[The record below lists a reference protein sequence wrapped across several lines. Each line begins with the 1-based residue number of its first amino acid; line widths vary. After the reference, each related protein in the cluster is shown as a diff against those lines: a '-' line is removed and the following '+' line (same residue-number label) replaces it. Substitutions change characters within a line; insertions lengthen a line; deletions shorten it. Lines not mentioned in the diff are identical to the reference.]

1 MENQAIFELK
11 DDQNKGSDLNGK
23 LPIQA
28 LSNQITTQDGATIEF
43 DKVLTKE
50 QYIAILDKI
59 NNDINILLK
68 DENFLAKL
76 TNENL
81 KITSISNYTFKNA
94 TIISK
99 ELNGVTFENCIIEE
113 NASIHLD
120 NEKIIFNN
128 CKFCNQT
135 SIHSS
140 NAEAEIIISNSTLP
154 EKISANTKGDERIK
168 SRQNALKFVGKFK
181 NLTLDSNQD
190 GGLINTSLAE
200 IKKDNMN
207 NPIIFIQN
215 GSPLDSTQVL
225 KLYGGSLIKKG
236 NLRKE
241 IITAQIQAKIN
252 DAKNNNE
259 DIDDEE
265 ALSRC
270 IISENERKINIVGG
284 INFLTKCQTNLGKET
299 NNSKKALEEI
309 NEAIISIVKLAS
321 NNNYYVTSLD
331 PNSLGLIDTYTR
343 IFSLSDDEKIA
354 IEKFL
359 NEKLNELLNAPQEH
373 KKNETDNPPRDNNDS
388 QPVQASTT
396 QTILKE
402 FIKEKK
408 IKVKTIKN
416 IQDNISQQTKESK
429 TTEENEL
436 YERQGEQSQVIIANT
451 QLLTIDVLFKDAAV
465 RFTIDD
471 PNCYNKFVSQIT
483 DSIFQTQTLGDS
495 LGDSPENSITD
506 NKLYEDYGI
515 TEMLIVIPL
524 KFKDGVLAFL
534 TTTFEGYSG
543 IISQYKCVNGD
554 SMTCENFLKTEE
566 LSEFMEELGIKVS
579 KIQDLSATIQIAAEK
594 KQKQDESESNDM
606 VDKSFTI
613 ICKDATATV
622 KVKTT
627 RERDKRFGNVYEVE
641 SKTFIEIFDE
651 LNENN
656 TIESMQI
663 LIPLMFSDSRID
675 EDVDSIEVYKKVK
688 ELYKTFSKDDNG
700 KLITGNEFLKLPEV
714 KQFHDE
720 FNFTTVNEEKIEANN
735 NYNNKTNNTS
745 RKKKKLRRKRMKIQE

>member
-1 MENQAIFELK
+1 MENLAIAELK

-43 DKVLTKE
+43 DKELTKE
-50 QYIAILDKI
+50 QYIAILNKI

-140 NAEAEIIISNSTLP
+140 NTEAEIIISNSTLP

-259 DIDDEE
+259 DIDNEE

-299 NNSKKALEEI
+299 NNSKKALEQITET
-309 NEAIISIVKLAS
+309 IISIVKLAS
-321 NNNYYVTSLD
+321 NNNYHVTSLD

-359 NEKLNELLNAPQEH
+359 NEKLNELQNAPQEH

-388 QPVQASTT
+388 QSVQASTT
-396 QTILKE
+396 QTIFKE
-402 FIKEKK
+402 
-408 IKVKTIKN
+408 
-416 IQDNISQQTKESK
+416 
-429 TTEENEL
+429 
-436 YERQGEQSQVIIANT
+436 
-451 QLLTIDVLFKDAAV
+451 FKDATV

-471 PNCYNKFVSQIT
+471 LDCYNNFFSKIT
-483 DSIFQTQTLGDS
+483 DSILKTQTLGDFF
-495 LGDSPENSITD
+495 ENSITD
-506 NKLYEDYGI
+506 NNLY
-515 TEMLIVIPL
+515 EMLIVIPL

-543 IISQYKCVNGD
+543 ITSQYNYVNGD

-579 KIQDLSATIQIAAEK
+579 KNQDLSATIQIAAEK

-606 VDKSFTI
+606 VDKSLTI

-622 KVKTT
+622 KVKTP
-627 RERDKRFGNVYEVE
+627 RERDKRFRNVYKVE

-656 TIESMQI
+656 TITDKIESMQI
-663 LIPLMFSDSRID
+663 LIPLMFSDSQID

-700 KLITGNEFLKLPEV
+700 NLITGNEFLKLPEV

-720 FNFTTVNEEKIEANN
+720 FNFTTVNEEKTEANDN
-735 NYNNKTNNTS
+735 DNNKTNNTS
-745 RKKKKLRRKRMKIQE
+745 RKEKKAKKKKNKNPGIDESNDYDRSKRKNKERDKVLTQQRREARKAKRTH

>member
-1 MENQAIFELK
+1 MENQAIAELK

-43 DKVLTKE
+43 DKGLTRE
-50 QYIAILDKI
+50 QYIAILNKI

-81 KITSISNYTFKNA
+81 KITTISNYTFKNA

-259 DIDDEE
+259 DIDNEE

-270 IISENERKINIVGG
+270 IISENERKISIIGG
-284 INFLTKCQTNLGKET
+284 INFLT
-299 NNSKKALEEI
+299 
-309 NEAIISIVKLAS
+309 
-321 NNNYYVTSLD
+321 
-331 PNSLGLIDTYTR
+331 
-343 IFSLSDDEKIA
+343 
-354 IEKFL
+354 
-359 NEKLNELLNAPQEH
+359 H
-373 KKNETDNPPRDNNDS
+373 
-388 QPVQASTT
+388 
-396 QTILKE
+396 
-402 FIKEKK
+402 
-408 IKVKTIKN
+408 
-416 IQDNISQQTKESK
+416 
-429 TTEENEL
+429 
-436 YERQGEQSQVIIANT
+436 
-451 QLLTIDVLFKDAAV
+451 
-465 RFTIDD
+465 
-471 PNCYNKFVSQIT
+471 
-483 DSIFQTQTLGDS
+483 
-495 LGDSPENSITD
+495 
-506 NKLYEDYGI
+506 
-515 TEMLIVIPL
+515 
-524 KFKDGVLAFL
+524 
-534 TTTFEGYSG
+534 
-543 IISQYKCVNGD
+543 
-554 SMTCENFLKTEE
+554 
-566 LSEFMEELGIKVS
+566 
-579 KIQDLSATIQIAAEK
+579 
-594 KQKQDESESNDM
+594 
-606 VDKSFTI
+606 
-613 ICKDATATV
+613 
-622 KVKTT
+622 
-627 RERDKRFGNVYEVE
+627 
-641 SKTFIEIFDE
+641 
-651 LNENN
+651 
-656 TIESMQI
+656 
-663 LIPLMFSDSRID
+663 
-675 EDVDSIEVYKKVK
+675 
-688 ELYKTFSKDDNG
+688 
-700 KLITGNEFLKLPEV
+700 
-714 KQFHDE
+714 
-720 FNFTTVNEEKIEANN
+720 
-735 NYNNKTNNTS
+735 
-745 RKKKKLRRKRMKIQE
+745 

>member
-1 MENQAIFELK
+1 MENQAMVALK

-23 LPIQA
+23 LPIHA
-28 LSNQITTQDGATIEF
+28 LSNQITSQDGATIEF
-43 DKVLTKE
+43 DKKLTKE
-50 QYIAILDKI
+50 QYIAILNKI

-94 TIISK
+94 TIISN
-99 ELNGVTFENCIIEE
+99 ELDGVTFENCIIEE
-113 NASIHLD
+113 NASIHFD

-128 CKFCNQT
+128 CKFGDQT

-154 EKISANTKGDERIK
+154 EKIPANTKGDERIK

-259 DIDDEE
+259 DIDNEE

-321 NNNYYVTSLD
+321 NNNYHVTSLD

-343 IFSLSDDEKIA
+343 IFSLSNDEKIA

-359 NEKLNELLNAPQEH
+359 NEKLNELQDAPQEH
-373 KKNETDNPPRDNNDS
+373 KKNETDNPPRDNDDS

-396 QTILKE
+396 QTIFKEFKDAVVKLKIVSQNNDNESLQEKFQSSDEFSLSETFPNANNDDLYPKFGILSIKISIPLKFSNGTLIFKTNDIESYTKIINHYKNIDNVESMTYEDFLKTNELKE

-408 IKVKTIKN
+408 IKVKTMKK

-429 TTEENEL
+429 TTEENEP
-436 YERQGEQSQVIIANT
+436 YERQGE
-451 QLLTIDVLFKDAAV
+451 
-465 RFTIDD
+465 
-471 PNCYNKFVSQIT
+471 
-483 DSIFQTQTLGDS
+483 
-495 LGDSPENSITD
+495 
-506 NKLYEDYGI
+506 
-515 TEMLIVIPL
+515 
-524 KFKDGVLAFL
+524 
-534 TTTFEGYSG
+534 
-543 IISQYKCVNGD
+543 
-554 SMTCENFLKTEE
+554 
-566 LSEFMEELGIKVS
+566 
-579 KIQDLSATIQIAAEK
+579 
-594 KQKQDESESNDM
+594 
-606 VDKSFTI
+606 
-613 ICKDATATV
+613 
-622 KVKTT
+622 
-627 RERDKRFGNVYEVE
+627 
-641 SKTFIEIFDE
+641 
-651 LNENN
+651 
-656 TIESMQI
+656 
-663 LIPLMFSDSRID
+663 
-675 EDVDSIEVYKKVK
+675 
-688 ELYKTFSKDDNG
+688 
-700 KLITGNEFLKLPEV
+700 
-714 KQFHDE
+714 QFHDE
-720 FNFTTVNEEKIEANN
+720 FNFTTVNEEKTEANDN
-735 NYNNKTNNTS
+735 DNNKTNNTS
-745 RKKKKLRRKRMKIQE
+745 QREKNAKKKKNKNPRIDESNDYNRSERKNKERDKKLTQQIREARKAKRTH

>member
-1 MENQAIFELK
+1 MENLAIAELK

-43 DKVLTKE
+43 DKELTKE
-50 QYIAILDKI
+50 QYRAILNKI

-113 NASIHLD
+113 NASIHFD

-128 CKFCNQT
+128 CKFGNQT

-140 NAEAEIIISNSTLP
+140 NTEAEIIISNSTLP

-259 DIDDEE
+259 DIDNEE

-321 NNNYYVTSLD
+321 NNNYHVTSLD

-343 IFSLSDDEKIA
+343 IFSLSNDEKIA

-359 NEKLNELLNAPQEH
+359 NEKLNELQDAPQEH
-373 KKNETDNPPRDNNDS
+373 KKNETDNPPRDNDNS

-396 QTILKE
+396 QTIFKEFKDAVVKLKIVSQNNDNESLQEKFQSSDEFSLSETFPNANNDDLYPKFGILSIKISIPLKFSNGTLIFKTNDIESYTKIINHYKNIDNVESMTYEDFLKTNELKE

-408 IKVKTIKN
+408 IKVKTMKK

-429 TTEENEL
+429 TTEENEP
-436 YERQGEQSQVIIANT
+436 YERQGE
-451 QLLTIDVLFKDAAV
+451 
-465 RFTIDD
+465 
-471 PNCYNKFVSQIT
+471 
-483 DSIFQTQTLGDS
+483 
-495 LGDSPENSITD
+495 
-506 NKLYEDYGI
+506 
-515 TEMLIVIPL
+515 
-524 KFKDGVLAFL
+524 
-534 TTTFEGYSG
+534 
-543 IISQYKCVNGD
+543 
-554 SMTCENFLKTEE
+554 
-566 LSEFMEELGIKVS
+566 
-579 KIQDLSATIQIAAEK
+579 
-594 KQKQDESESNDM
+594 
-606 VDKSFTI
+606 
-613 ICKDATATV
+613 
-622 KVKTT
+622 
-627 RERDKRFGNVYEVE
+627 
-641 SKTFIEIFDE
+641 
-651 LNENN
+651 
-656 TIESMQI
+656 
-663 LIPLMFSDSRID
+663 
-675 EDVDSIEVYKKVK
+675 
-688 ELYKTFSKDDNG
+688 
-700 KLITGNEFLKLPEV
+700 
-714 KQFHDE
+714 QFHDE
-720 FNFTTVNEEKIEANN
+720 FNFTTVNEEKTEANDN
-735 NYNNKTNNTS
+735 DNNKTNNTS
-745 RKKKKLRRKRMKIQE
+745 QREKNAKKKKNKNPRIDESNDYNRSERKNKERDKKLTQQIREARKAKRTH

>member
-1 MENQAIFELK
+1 MENQAMVALK

-23 LPIQA
+23 LPIHA

-43 DKVLTKE
+43 DKKLTKE
-50 QYIAILDKI
+50 QYIAILNKI

-94 TIISK
+94 TIISN
-99 ELNGVTFENCIIEE
+99 ELDGVTFENCIIEE
-113 NASIHLD
+113 NASIHFD

-128 CKFCNQT
+128 CKFGDQT

-154 EKISANTKGDERIK
+154 EKIPANTKGDERIK

-259 DIDDEE
+259 DIDNEE

-321 NNNYYVTSLD
+321 NNNYHVTSLD

-343 IFSLSDDEKIA
+343 IFSLSNDEKIA

-359 NEKLNELLNAPQEH
+359 NEKLNELQDAPQEH

-396 QTILKE
+396 QTIFKEFKDAVVKLKIVSQNNDNESLQEKFQSSDEFSLSETFPNANNDDLYPKFGILSIKISIPLKFSNGTLIFKTNDIESYTKIINHYKNIDNVESMTYEDFLKTNELKE

-408 IKVKTIKN
+408 IKVKTMKK

-429 TTEENEL
+429 TTEENEP
-436 YERQGEQSQVIIANT
+436 YERQGE
-451 QLLTIDVLFKDAAV
+451 
-465 RFTIDD
+465 
-471 PNCYNKFVSQIT
+471 
-483 DSIFQTQTLGDS
+483 
-495 LGDSPENSITD
+495 
-506 NKLYEDYGI
+506 
-515 TEMLIVIPL
+515 
-524 KFKDGVLAFL
+524 
-534 TTTFEGYSG
+534 
-543 IISQYKCVNGD
+543 
-554 SMTCENFLKTEE
+554 
-566 LSEFMEELGIKVS
+566 
-579 KIQDLSATIQIAAEK
+579 
-594 KQKQDESESNDM
+594 
-606 VDKSFTI
+606 
-613 ICKDATATV
+613 
-622 KVKTT
+622 
-627 RERDKRFGNVYEVE
+627 
-641 SKTFIEIFDE
+641 
-651 LNENN
+651 
-656 TIESMQI
+656 
-663 LIPLMFSDSRID
+663 
-675 EDVDSIEVYKKVK
+675 
-688 ELYKTFSKDDNG
+688 
-700 KLITGNEFLKLPEV
+700 
-714 KQFHDE
+714 QFHDE
-720 FNFTTVNEEKIEANN
+720 FNFTTVNEEKTEANDN
-735 NYNNKTNNTS
+735 DNNKTNNTS
-745 RKKKKLRRKRMKIQE
+745 QREKNAKKKKNKNPRIDESNDYNRSERKNKERDKKLTQQIREARKAKRTH